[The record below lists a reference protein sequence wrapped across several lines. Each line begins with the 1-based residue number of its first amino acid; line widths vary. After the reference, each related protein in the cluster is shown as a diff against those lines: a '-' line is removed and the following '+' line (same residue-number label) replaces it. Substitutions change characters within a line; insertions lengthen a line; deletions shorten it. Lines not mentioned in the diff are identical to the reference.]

1 MTQGGSQNEISI
13 TIDPSNVSRALLTVA
28 LFTLSMAM
36 VTVFYKAPSG
46 VVFGHH
52 RLAYY
57 LSLAAIIVAG
67 VAEAWAALWIL
78 GSCETDRRRFGK
90 GILWASIVPLVTV
103 MGIGGFAVFRA

>member
-1 MTQGGSQNEISI
+1 LTQGGNQNGISMD
-13 TIDPSNVSRALLTVA
+13 IDPSNVPRALLTVA
-28 LFTLSMAM
+28 LFTLSMAT
-36 VTVFYKAPSG
+36 VTVFYKAPNG

-78 GSCETDRRRFGK
+78 GSCQTDRRRFGK
-90 GILWASIVPLVTV
+90 GVLWASIVPLVTV
-103 MGIGGFAVFRA
+103 MGIGGFAFYRA